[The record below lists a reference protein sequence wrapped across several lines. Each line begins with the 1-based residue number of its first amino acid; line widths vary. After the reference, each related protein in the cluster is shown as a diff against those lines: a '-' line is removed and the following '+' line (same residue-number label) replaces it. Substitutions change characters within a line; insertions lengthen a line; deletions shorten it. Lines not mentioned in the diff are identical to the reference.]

1 MCKID
6 GSQKKSKQEIIQC
19 LSEEKRNSILSERK
33 TQMSSECQD
42 QVTFELL
49 GEFEDLRLNPNL
61 QKNCLD
67 DVKKYCNNI
76 KKGIF
81 LASKFWLTLFS
92 GDGAVME
99 CLRGQEHNLSGSC
112 HRVLFKEME
121 LQAQIPAVDYFLMR
135 VCKAEIKNICG
146 GKGNIQVNNLI

>member
-1 MCKID
+1 MRSTKVCFPRKPNKKVFCLACKSDIKKLCKID

-61 QKNCLD
+61 EKNCLD
-67 DVKKYCNNI
+67 DVKKYCNNV

-81 LASKFWLTLFS
+81 LSSTNSF
-92 GDGAVME
+92 
-99 CLRGQEHNLSGSC
+99 
-112 HRVLFKEME
+112 
-121 LQAQIPAVDYFLMR
+121 
-135 VCKAEIKNICG
+135 
-146 GKGNIQVNNLI
+146 

>member
-81 LASKFWLTLFS
+81 LGSKFWLTHFFRRWRCY
-92 GDGAVME
+92 GMPPWPRTQFERVMPP
-99 CLRGQEHNLSGSC
+99 CS
-112 HRVLFKEME
+112 
-121 LQAQIPAVDYFLMR
+121 
-135 VCKAEIKNICG
+135 
-146 GKGNIQVNNLI
+146 IQRNGTSSPNPSR

>member
-6 GSQKKSKQEIIQC
+6 GNQKKSKQEIIQC
-19 LSEEKRNSILSERK
+19 LSEEKRNSILSDRN

-61 QKNCLD
+61 EKNCLD

-76 KKGIF
+76 KKGMK
-81 LASKFWLTLFS
+81 SK
-92 GDGAVME
+92 ME
-99 CLRGQEHNLSGSC
+99 TILVVYQPSQKPPKETQNYPLSGRLSTRFLYYSC
-112 HRVLFKEME
+112 SILCSR
-121 LQAQIPAVDYFLMR
+121 
-135 VCKAEIKNICG
+135 
-146 GKGNIQVNNLI
+146 